1 MRTSARV
8 VFLALALATS
18 MPMAARAAD
27 PAPLTS
33 TDIRYLKTLGQTQAD
48 LMNMQPT
55 PDMLDKLHQ
64 LINDPATA
72 RKAKAR
78 SDAVYRELDHINAHA
93 VWCADHPA
101 DKDCAGFQPVANR

>member
-1 MRTSARV
+1 MRTIALV
-8 VFLALALATS
+8 VFLAFSTVT
-18 MPMAARAAD
+18 AAHAAD
-27 PAPLTS
+27 PTPLTA

-48 LMNMQPT
+48 LMHMQPT

-64 LINDPATA
+64 TINDPATLQ
-72 RKAKAR
+72 KAKAR
-78 SDAVYRELDHINAHA
+78 ADAVYRELDHINAHA